1 MTHTA
6 EAYFKRGHGADPVV
20 LSTADE
26 IDHLVDALVAEPWE
40 NSVAALY
47 VCGRLNEAGVPDHEL
62 LVAVDYDNKSMG
74 ALRYMGGG
82 GTYFSKGSSTDG
94 DSVLYYYMGSD
105 REFPRDAAL
114 PIEDVRAA
122 VKAFVA
128 SGGAR
133 PEAVEWRDWMASTN

>member
-6 EAYFKRGHGADPVV
+6 KAYFKRGHGADPVV

-47 VCGRLNEAGVPDHEL
+47 VDGRLNEAGVPDHEL
-62 LVAVDYDNKSMG
+62 LVAVDFDNKSMG

-82 GTYFSKGSSTDG
+82 GTYFSQGSSSEDG
-94 DSVLYYYMGSD
+94 SVLYYYMGSD
-105 REFPRDAAL
+105 REFPRDAVL
-114 PIEDVRAA
+114 PIEEVRAA
-122 VKAFVA
+122 VKAFLA
-128 SGGAR
+128 GGGAR
-133 PEAVEWRDWMASTN
+133 PESVEWRAWATSTN